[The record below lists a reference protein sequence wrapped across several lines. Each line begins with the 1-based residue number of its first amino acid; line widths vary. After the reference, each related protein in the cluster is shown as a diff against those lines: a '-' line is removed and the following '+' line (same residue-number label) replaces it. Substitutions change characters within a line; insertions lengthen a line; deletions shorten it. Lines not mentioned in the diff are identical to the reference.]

1 MTIHLKK
8 SLIVAGMAFP
18 LAMPLSIHASEAVD
32 ELLAEYRSQGATDF
46 SAETGQTLW
55 NQEFTHQKTGKI
67 RQCIACHTDD
77 LRNQGEHVRTG
88 KTIKPLAP
96 SVNPESLTKIKH
108 IRKWLKRNCKWTLGR
123 ECDAQEKGN
132 ILSFIQS
139 Q

>member
-1 MTIHLKK
+1 MTIHFKK

-96 SVNPESLTKIKH
+96 SVNPEPVSYTHLTLPTI
-108 IRKWLKRNCKWTLGR
+108 C
-123 ECDAQEKGN
+123 
-132 ILSFIQS
+132 SV
-139 Q
+139 